1 MDSPVIKPGYQVCS
15 SSFIVEFIDAKKIG
29 DDDVE
34 EENNWHHTMVQ
45 LANAFEMLPNDMDR
59 IEREAVDFNLRIID
73 RYSRIKRAIVHF
85 RPRQRLTLTLVFKV
99 KKKQEK
105 LLTLAAGI
113 ISDCVSKKEDF
124 EHLEVPKELLADLNE
139 AYDDIWRVNMK
150 SMKCKS
156 CKAKL
161 EAPHFI
167 HCLSNMKHNFCLTC
181 TRNYVIMQGSSS
193 EVFCP
198 SGERCLLN
206 GVPWSFW
213 PWEIKAI
220 LGYQPDKGQEKEEVT
235 RPRGQQ
241 GQARNSDLE
250 LLSWR
255 AERF

>member
-1 MDSPVIKPGYQVCS
+1 MDTPVIKPGYQVCS

-124 EHLEVPKELLADLNE
+124 EHLEVPTHLLADLNE
-139 AYDDIWRVNMK
+139 AYDDIWRRVNVK
-150 SMKCKS
+150 RCKN
-156 CKAKL
+156 CKDKL
-161 EAPHFI
+161 EDTDFLQCP
-167 HCLSNMKHNFCLTC
+167 SNMTHKFCFNC
-181 TRNYVIMQGSSS
+181 SRNYIINYSSS

-198 SGERCLLN
+198 SGERCPLSIWST
-206 GVPWSFW
+206 VPWSFFK
-213 PWEIKAI
+213 EDIETI
-220 LGYQPDKGQEKEEVT
+220 LGERSNDQT
-235 RPRGQQ
+235 RVD
-241 GQARNSDLE
+241 RNKPGIQI
-250 LLSWR
+250 
-255 AERF
+255 